1 MQWFKRKFSSQLFYW
16 VVGIL
21 ILHFGSSLL
30 FGFDEGSL
38 SINKTVGWES
48 TITNF
53 DVFNI
58 KLGFWIVSLLVFGIL
73 SLFKIRTAYYI
84 SIIYL
89 YSLIIVCGLSYIPI
103 HLSNFF
109 IFNSYLTLILL
120 VLIHVIW
127 SLGIKKGKTLNT
139 K

>member
-1 MQWFKRKFSSQLFYW
+1 MQWFKRKFSSPLFYW

-21 ILHFGSSLL
+21 ILHFGCSLL

-58 KLGFWIVSLLVFGIL
+58 KLGFWIVSVLVFGIL
-73 SLFKIRTAYYI
+73 SLFKVRTTYYP

-120 VLIHVIW
+120 VLINVIW
-127 SLGIKKGKTLNT
+127 SLGIKKGKMLNT